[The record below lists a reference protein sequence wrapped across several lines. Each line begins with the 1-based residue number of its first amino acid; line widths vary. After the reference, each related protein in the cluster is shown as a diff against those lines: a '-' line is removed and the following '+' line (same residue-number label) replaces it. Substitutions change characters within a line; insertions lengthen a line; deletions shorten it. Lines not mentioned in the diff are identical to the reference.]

1 MKKIKRRKHTTIVQ
15 KKRYWLNY
23 SEPYFDGTIDLAKE
37 NCIIGLL
44 KGINIFFN
52 RFFWKDLGKMS
63 EEKGN
68 LKGLA
73 ISFILI
79 SLIMGI
85 GVGIVYF
92 VGQSIY

>member
-1 MKKIKRRKHTTIVQ
+1 
-15 KKRYWLNY
+15 
-23 SEPYFDGTIDLAKE
+23 
-37 NCIIGLL
+37 
-44 KGINIFFN
+44 
-52 RFFWKDLGKMS
+52 MS
-63 EEKGN
+63 EENGN

-79 SLIMGI
+79 LLIIGA

>member
-1 MKKIKRRKHTTIVQ
+1 LLIKRFERV
-15 KKRYWLNY
+15 W
-23 SEPYFDGTIDLAKE
+23 
-37 NCIIGLL
+37 
-44 KGINIFFN
+44 
-52 RFFWKDLGKMS
+52 KMS

-79 SLIMGI
+79 SLIMGA

-92 VGQSIY
+92 IGQSIY

>member
-1 MKKIKRRKHTTIVQ
+1 MFRDQ
-15 KKRYWLNY
+15 KKNIMARLRNACLWWHNLPSDGGLNHRPFGKVY
-23 SEPYFDGTIDLAKE
+23 
-37 NCIIGLL
+37 
-44 KGINIFFN
+44 IFFN
-52 RFFWKDLGKMS
+52 QISWKDLQKMS

-73 ISFILI
+73 ITFILI
-79 SLIMGI
+79 SLIMGA

>member
-1 MKKIKRRKHTTIVQ
+1 MFFIYFQGLPDLKKSS
-15 KKRYWLNY
+15 LNPP
-23 SEPYFDGTIDLAKE
+23 EGPPDLICPTLFPNPDCNQA
-37 NCIIGLL
+37 NH
-44 KGINIFFN
+44 FFN
-52 RFFWKDLGKMS
+52 QVSWKDLEKMS

-79 SLIMGI
+79 SLIMSAGI
-85 GVGIVYF
+85 GIVYL

>member
-1 MKKIKRRKHTTIVQ
+1 MKKIKRRKHATIVQ

-23 SEPYFDGTIDLAKE
+23 SEPYFDGTIDRAEE
-37 NCIIGLL
+37 NFIIGLL
-44 KGINIFFN
+44 KEINIFLIN
-52 RFFWKDLGKMS
+52 FWKDLGKMS

>member
-1 MKKIKRRKHTTIVQ
+1 MTAFESRGVALLQ
-15 KKRYWLNY
+15 CANFNN
-23 SEPYFDGTIDLAKE
+23 SV
-37 NCIIGLL
+37 L
-44 KGINIFFN
+44 KGF
-52 RFFWKDLGKMS
+52 RKMS

-79 SLIMGI
+79 SLIMGA

>member
-23 SEPYFDGTIDLAKE
+23 SEPYFDGTIDQVEE

-52 RFFWKDLGKMS
+52 RFF
-63 EEKGN
+63 
-68 LKGLA
+68 
-73 ISFILI
+73 
-79 SLIMGI
+79 
-85 GVGIVYF
+85 
-92 VGQSIY
+92 